1 MRPLLLH
8 KSCQTKAIVDFSDLT
23 IRMRVSH
30 TRWIVLVPL
39 PSRGHMNGYLTMVLL
54 RPDIVCA
61 CVLTQLPSK
70 QSVQDLCTIVSSN
83 LHRTIIKLRWLQRSS
98 TVPRQSDHIRSLNIL
113 DYNEYTFMH
122 GSICVICTSFL
133 IDQEHARI

>member
-98 TVPRQSDHIRSLNIL
+98 TTRSLTLLKHLSIL
-113 DYNEYTFMH
+113 VRFSCSAFLFMLNFVAKTNTKY
-122 GSICVICTSFL
+122 IC
-133 IDQEHARI
+133 